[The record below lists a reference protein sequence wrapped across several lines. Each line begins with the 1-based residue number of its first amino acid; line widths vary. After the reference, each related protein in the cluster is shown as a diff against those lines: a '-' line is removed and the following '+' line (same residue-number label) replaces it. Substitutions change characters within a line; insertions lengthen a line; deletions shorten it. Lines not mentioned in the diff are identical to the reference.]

1 MLKYFTKSS
10 AKSYSIKYAVDC
22 VLKNDVSNNSD
33 EIGSSI
39 RKVIHYHTIRNKFA
53 SINDDLKVEGIT
65 HIEVGDHGLEFIR
78 KNIESPAESNDLMK
92 QKINEFGKAAYMKKD
107 FPKAITIYEK
117 VMEMD
122 TEDVTYWG
130 NLSAVM
136 FELKAWKEV

>member
-1 MLKYFTKSS
+1 MPPLGPKAFVCEEADGGQGGTGKS
-10 AKSYSIKYAVDC
+10 AY
-22 VLKNDVSNNSD
+22 
-33 EIGSSI
+33 E
-39 RKVIHYHTIRNKFA
+39 TTT
-53 SINDDLKVEGIT
+53 T